1 MSHLLIAPLLLPL
14 LTAVL
19 LIFLSG
25 RSLLLIRSLSII
37 ATVVLLAISIALLQI
52 ANDGQI
58 HLYALGNWMPPFGI
72 VLVLDRLSALMLLV
86 TSVLALFSLIY
97 AARGSDGPGDKFHAM
112 VQFLLLGVNGAFL
125 TGDLFNLFVFF
136 EVLLIASYALLLHG
150 RGAERARAGL
160 HYVVINL
167 AGSALF
173 LIAVSALYGITGTLN
188 MADLAVKIAQLDRA
202 DAPLAATAGVLLLVV
217 FGLKAAIAPLYFWL
231 PRAYASASAP
241 VAALFAIMTKVGVY
255 TIVRTYTLIF
265 GDSAGELANLA
276 LPWLWPLAL
285 ITLAMGL
292 LGALAARELRIQIAY
307 LVVVS
312 VGTLLAGIALNTEA
326 ALAASFYYLVHST
339 LICGAL
345 FLLADLIRRQRGELS
360 DRIVKGPRLAQ
371 SALLGS
377 LFFIAAVSVIGLPP
391 LSGFIGKLLLLSA
404 AGTQGNAIWLWVL
417 LLAGSLATL
426 MALSRSGS
434 TFFWR
439 TEAEVAAPEDA
450 TNAVLNG
457 SDGGKLVAKKGELLA
472 VMGLIV
478 GILLITL
485 GASTVLDYTQALA
498 RQLLSPEAYIQAMH
512 EFTAIEGSSP

>member
-1 MSHLLIAPLLLPL
+1 MNHLLIAPLLLPL

-25 RSLLLIRSLSII
+25 RPLVLIRSISIL
-37 ATVVLLAISIALLQI
+37 ATTLLLAVAIALLQI

-58 HLYALGNWMPPFGI
+58 RLYALGNWMPPFGI
-72 VLVLDRLSALMLLV
+72 VLVLDRLSALMLVV
-86 TSVLALFSLIY
+86 TAVLALASLIY
-97 AARGSDGPGDKFHAM
+97 AARGTDGPGDKLHAM

-188 MADLAVKIAQLDRA
+188 MADLAVKIAQLDPA
-202 DAPLAATAGVLLLVV
+202 DAPIAATAAVLLLVV

-285 ITLAMGL
+285 ITLALGL

-312 VGTLLAGIALNTEA
+312 VGTLLAGVALNTEA
-326 ALAASFYYLVHST
+326 ALAASFYYLIHST
-339 LICGAL
+339 WICG
-345 FLLADLIRRQRGELS
+345 
-360 DRIVKGPRLAQ
+360 
-371 SALLGS
+371 ALLGS

-417 LLAGSLATL
+417 LLAGSLTTL

-439 TEAEVAAPEDA
+439 GEGDVVSVENRINVDA
-450 TNAVLNG
+450 
-457 SDGGKLVAKKGELLA
+457 GKPMAQKGELLA
-472 VMGLIV
+472 VIGLLLC
-478 GILLITL
+478 ILMITL
-485 GASTVLDYTQALA
+485 GASAVLDYTQALA
-498 RQLLSPEAYIQAMH
+498 QQLLSPEAYIQAMH
-512 EFTAIEGSSP
+512 EFTAIEGN

>member
-1 MSHLLIAPLLLPL
+1 MNHLLIAPILLPM

-25 RSLLLIRSLSII
+25 RSLLLIRSLSLLSASLLLGLSIWL
-37 ATVVLLAISIALLQI
+37 VLLAG
-52 ANDGQI
+52 DGEI
-58 HLYALGNWMPPFGI
+58 RLYALGNWMPPFGI

-86 TSVLALFSLIY
+86 TAVLALFSLAY
-97 AARGSDGPGDKFHAM
+97 AARGNDQPGDKLHAM

-173 LIAVSALYGITGTLN
+173 LIAVSALYGITGSLN
-188 MADLAVKIAQLDRA
+188 MADMAAKIAQLDAA
-202 DAPLAATAGVLLLVV
+202 DAPLAATAAILLLVV

-241 VAALFAIMTKVGVY
+241 VAAMFAIMTKVGVY

-265 GDSAGELANLA
+265 GENAGNLANLA
-276 LPWLWPLAL
+276 WPWLWPLAL
-285 ITLAMGL
+285 ITLL
-292 LGALAARELRIQIAY
+292 LGVIGALAARELRVQIAY

-312 VGTLLAGIALNTEA
+312 VGTLLAGVAINTEA

-339 LICGAL
+339 LVCGAL
-345 FLLADLIRRQRGELS
+345 FLLADLIRRQRGEVS
-360 DRIVKGPRLAQ
+360 DRITKGPRLPQ
-371 SALLGS
+371 STLLG
-377 LFFIAAVSVIGLPP
+377 LMFFFAAVAVIGMPP
-391 LSGFIGKLLLLSA
+391 LSGFIGKVLLLNA
-404 AGTQGNAIWLWVL
+404 AGIHGNVVWLWVL
-417 LLAGSLATL
+417 LLVGSLTTL
-426 MALSRSGS
+426 MAISRSGS

-439 TEAEVAAPEDA
+439 TGEPMA
-450 TNAVLNG
+450 NARIA
-457 SDGGKLVAKKGELLA
+457 DKGELLA
-472 VMGLIV
+472 VIGLLGCV
-478 GILLITL
+478 LAITL
-485 GASTVLDYTQALA
+485 NASALIGYTQALA
-498 RQLLSPEAYIQAMH
+498 HQLLTPEAYIQAMQQ
-512 EFTAIEGSSP
+512 FTANGGNNE

>member
-1 MSHLLIAPLLLPL
+1 MNHFLIAPLLLPL

-19 LIFLSG
+19 LILLSG
-25 RSLLLIRSLSII
+25 RSLLLIRSLS
-37 ATVVLLAISIALLQI
+37 LLSAAALTGLS
-52 ANDGQI
+52 AYLMYLASDGEI
-58 HLYALGNWMPPFGI
+58 RLYALGNWMPPFGI
-72 VLVLDRLSALMLLV
+72 VLVLDHLSALMLMV
-86 TSVLALFSLIY
+86 TAVLALFSLIY
-97 AARGSDGPGDKFHAM
+97 ATRGNDAPGDKLHAM

-136 EVLLIASYALLLHG
+136 EVLLIASYSLLLHG

-173 LIAVSALYGITGTLN
+173 LIAVAALYGLTGSLN
-188 MADLAVKIAQLDRA
+188 MADLAVKIAQLDPA

-255 TIVRTYTLIF
+255 TIVRCYTLIF
-265 GDSAGELANLA
+265 GDNAGPVANLA

-285 ITLAMGL
+285 ITLVLGL
-292 LGALAARELRIQIAY
+292 LGALAARELRVQIAY
-307 LVVVS
+307 LVIVS
-312 VGTLLAGIALNTEA
+312 VGTLLAGIALHTEA
-326 ALAASFYYLVHST
+326 ALAASFYYLIHST

-345 FLLADLIRRQRGELS
+345 FLLADIIQRQRGELA
-360 DRIVKGPRLAQ
+360 DRISKGPRLAQ
-371 SALLGS
+371 SALLGT
-377 LFFIAAVSVIGLPP
+377 LFFIAAISVIGLPP

-404 AGTQGNAIWLWVL
+404 AGTQGYAPWLWVI
-417 LLAGSLATL
+417 LLAGSLVTL

-439 TEAEVAAPEDA
+439 TGDPVAG
-450 TNAVLNG
+450 T
-457 SDGGKLVAKKGELLA
+457 KLADKGELLA
-472 VMGLIV
+472 VIGLLVCIGSV
-478 GILLITL
+478 TL
-485 GASTVLDYTQALA
+485 GASAVLDYTQALA
-498 RQLLSPEAYIQAMH
+498 RQLLSQEAYIQAMQQ
-512 EFTAIEGSSP
+512 FTVKEGA

>member
-37 ATVVLLAISIALLQI
+37 ATALLLVVAIALLQI

-58 HLYALGNWMPPFGI
+58 HLYALGNWKPPFGI

-86 TSVLALFSLIY
+86 TAVLALFSLIY
-97 AARGSDGPGDKFHAM
+97 AARGSDGPGDKLHAM

-173 LIAVSALYGITGTLN
+173 LIAVAALYGITGSLN
-188 MADLAVKIAQLDRA
+188 MADLAAKIAQLDPA

-255 TIVRTYTLIF
+255 TIVRTYTLVF

-285 ITLAMGL
+285 ITLALGL

-312 VGTLLAGIALNTEA
+312 VGTLLAGVALNTEA

-339 LICGAL
+339 WICGAL
-345 FLLADLIRRQRGELS
+345 FLLADLIRRQRGDLG
-360 DRIVKGPRLAQ
+360 DRITKGPRLAQ

-391 LSGFIGKLLLLSA
+391 LSGFIGKLLILTA
-404 AGTQGNAIWLWVL
+404 AGTQGNAVWLWVL

-439 TEAEVAAPEDA
+439 AEGDVASTSSM
-450 TNAVLNG
+450 TNP
-457 SDGGKLVAKKGELLA
+457 VAISPNAGQPLAQKGELLA
-472 VMGLIV
+472 VIGLLV
-478 GILLITL
+478 CILMITL
-485 GASTVLDYTQALA
+485 GASTLLDYTQALA
-498 RQLLSPEAYIQAMH
+498 NQLLTPEAYIQAMQQ
-512 EFTAIEGSSP
+512 FTAHEGN

>member
-1 MSHLLIAPLLLPL
+1 LSHLLIAPLLLPL

-25 RSLLLIRSLSII
+25 RSLLLVRSLSLVS
-37 ATVVLLAISIALLQI
+37 TSLLVALAFYLVHI

-86 TSVLALFSLIY
+86 ASVLALFCLAY
-97 AARGSDGPGDKFHAM
+97 AARGNDGPGDKFHAM

-173 LIAVSALYGITGTLN
+173 LIAVSALYGITGSLN
-188 MADLAVKIAQLDRA
+188 MADMADKITHLNPA

-265 GDSAGELANLA
+265 GEDAGPLANLA

-285 ITLAMGL
+285 ITLVMGL
-292 LGALAARELRIQIAY
+292 LGALAARELRIQVAY

-312 VGTLLAGIALNTEA
+312 VGTMLAGIALNTEE
-326 ALAASFYYLVHST
+326 ALAATFYYLLHST
-339 LICGAL
+339 WICGAL
-345 FLLADLIRRQRGELS
+345 FLLVDLIQRQRGEFG
-360 DRIVKGPRLAQ
+360 DRIVTGPRLPH
-371 SALLGS
+371 SALLGA
-377 LFFIAAVSVIGLPP
+377 LFFIAAISVIGLPP
-391 LSGFIGKLLLLSA
+391 LSGFVGKLLLLNA
-404 AGTQGNAIWLWVL
+404 AGTQGNALWLWVIL
-417 LLAGSLATL
+417 LVGSLVTL

-434 TFFWR
+434 TIFWR
-439 TEAEVAAPEDA
+439 TEGFMVEVKPMDKLALMVVIGLL
-450 TNAVLNG
+450 TLSLVLTV
-457 SDGGKLVAKKGELLA
+457 GGAA
-472 VMGLIV
+472 VM
-478 GILLITL
+478 
-485 GASTVLDYTQALA
+485 DYTRAMAAQVFDPA
-498 RQLLSPEAYIQAMH
+498 AYINAMRQ
-512 EFTAIEGSSP
+512 FQTR

>member
-14 LTAVL
+14 LSAIL
-19 LIFLSG
+19 LIFISG
-25 RSLLLIRSLSII
+25 RSLRLVRALSLVSAALLVATTSYLLI
-37 ATVVLLAISIALLQI
+37 V
-52 ANDGQI
+52 ANDGEI
-58 HLYALGNWMPPFGI
+58 HLYALGNWLPPFGI
-72 VLVLDRLSALMLLV
+72 LLVLDRLSALMLFV
-86 TSVLALFSLIY
+86 TAILAFFSLVY
-97 AARGSDGPGDKFHAM
+97 AARGSDGPGDKLHAM

-173 LIAVSALYGITGTLN
+173 LIAVAALYGVTGNLN
-188 MADLAVKIAQLDRA
+188 MAALAASIAQLEPA
-202 DAPLAATAGVLLLVV
+202 DAPLVATAGVLLLVV

-255 TIVRTYTLIF
+255 TLVRTYTLIF
-265 GDSAGELANLA
+265 GESAGALANLA
-276 LPWLWPLAL
+276 SYWLWPLAL
-285 ITLAMGL
+285 ITMGLGL
-292 LGALAARELRIQIAY
+292 LGALAARELRVQIAY

-312 VGTLLAGIALNTEA
+312 VGTLLAGVALNTPA

-339 LICGAL
+339 WICGAL
-345 FLLADLIRRQRGELS
+345 FLLADLIRRQRGDLG
-360 DRIVKGPRLAQ
+360 DRITKGPRLAQ

-391 LSGFIGKLLLLSA
+391 LSGFIGKLLILSA
-404 AGTQGNAIWLWVL
+404 AVNQPDAVWLWVL

-439 TEAEVAAPEDA
+439 TSEPLPVAPVAE
-450 TNAVLNG
+450 
-457 SDGGKLVAKKGELLA
+457 KGELLA
-472 VMGLIV
+472 VIGLLGCIFM
-478 GILLITL
+478 ITL
-485 GASTVLDYTQALA
+485 GAAGVLDYTQALA
-498 RQLLSPEAYIQAMH
+498 QQLLAPEAYIQALQT
-512 EFTAIEGSSP
+512 FADEGNDR